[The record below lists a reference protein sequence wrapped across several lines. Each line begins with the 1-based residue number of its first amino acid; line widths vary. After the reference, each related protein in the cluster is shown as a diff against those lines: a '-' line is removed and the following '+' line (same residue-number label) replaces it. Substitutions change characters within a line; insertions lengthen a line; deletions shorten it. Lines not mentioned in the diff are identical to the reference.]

1 MKKVVSLVFAAVLCL
16 AALSGC
22 AKDDGKLVMATNAE
36 FPPFEFVSTTNGI
49 VGNFTGVDVAIAKA
63 IADDMGKTLEVQN
76 MEFEAVLLAGT
87 QGTVDFAAAGITA
100 SDERRES
107 MDFSDTYYTATQYII
122 VRDDNT
128 TINSAADL
136 MTAAVGA
143 VDGYTGFKQ
152 CMEMGVA
159 NLTSFKKGVDAVNE
173 LKNGKLD
180 AVVIDS
186 HTALAL
192 IKANVGLKYVTDSV
206 VFETEEYAIAVKKGN
221 KDMLDQINKVLAQ
234 LKADGKIDEFVA
246 TYTAE
251 AGME

>member
-1 MKKVVSLVFAAVLCL
+1 MKRIISVACAAVLCL
-16 AALSGC
+16 AAFSGC
-22 AKDDGKLVMATNAE
+22 SKDDGKLTMATNAE
-36 FPPFEFVSTTNGI
+36 FPPFEFVSMNNGL
-49 VGNFTGVDVAIAKA
+49 VDNFTGVDIAIAKA
-63 IADDMGKTLEVQN
+63 IADDMGKTLEIQN
-76 MEFEAVLLAGT
+76 MEFEAVLMAGK
-87 QGTVDFAAAGITA
+87 QGTVDFIAAGITA
-100 SDERRES
+100 DDERRQS

-122 VRDDNT
+122 VREDNT

-192 IKANVGLKYVTDSV
+192 IKASGGLKYVVDSA

-221 KDMLDQINKVLAQ
+221 TTMLDQINKVLAE
-234 LKADGKIDEFVA
+234 LKKDGKINEFVA
-246 TYTAE
+246 LYTEE
-251 AGME
+251 ADME

>member
-1 MKKVVSLVFAAVLCL
+1 MMKRIISVVCAAVLCL
-16 AALSGC
+16 AAFSGC
-22 AKDDGKLVMATNAE
+22 SNDGKLTMATNAA
-36 FPPFEFVSTTNGI
+36 FPPFEFVSNDNGLVDI
-49 VGNFTGVDVAIAKA
+49 FTGVDIAIAKA

-76 MEFEAVLLAGT
+76 MEFEAVLMAVP

-100 SDERRES
+100 DDERRQS

-122 VRDDNT
+122 VRGDNT

-143 VDGYTGFKQ
+143 IDGYTGFKQ
-152 CMEMGVA
+152 CMEMGIP
-159 NLTSFKKGVDAVNE
+159 NLTSFKQGVDAVNE

-192 IKANVGLKYVTDSV
+192 IKVSGGLKYVTDNAI
-206 VFETEEYAIAVKKGN
+206 FGTEEYAIAVKKGN
-221 KDMLDQINKVLAQ
+221 KEMLDQINKVLAK
-234 LKADGKIDEFVA
+234 LIADGKIDEFVA
-246 TYTAE
+246 QYTEE